1 MYSCARSNK
10 SPWSSSLDTTCPSGT
25 TTTYIHFKIL
35 PALAPI
41 RKRKAALLAKQ
52 GRGRTRKALNPLW
65 TSVKGK
71 DKSNRA
77 EIRSLPFHCP
87 KLSKAAY
94 CIVWIFADIFSQIL
108 KVICQVLWTIKVIE
122 MRPIQLISFCNAKEF
137 IWRLLHFFQ

>member
-1 MYSCARSNK
+1 MYSCGRSNK
-10 SPWSSSLDTTCPSGT
+10 SPWGSSLDTTCPSGT

-65 TSVKGK
+65 TNVKGK

-94 CIVWIFADIFSQIL
+94 SIVWIFAEYFYESQKL
-108 KVICQVLWTIKVIE
+108 FVKFYHTIKAIE
-122 MRPIQLISFCNAKEF
+122 MRPYAAYIFFNSKKFVT
-137 IWRLLHFFQ
+137 FFQ